1 MPEAR
6 LADPKYRRRRTHWLI
21 DGSDA
26 MFANYAGRYDTYRLV
41 VEEAGKAWEWIVW
54 PVGHP
59 SRAQSGQSHTA
70 IRATRAAIAA
80 AHHIDQASHGA
91 TKDLAEP
98 DNIRTGFVK

>member
-1 MPEAR
+1 

-41 VEEAGKAWEWIVW
+41 VED
-54 PVGHP
+54 P